1 MSSRGN
7 VKGLTP
13 KPALKI
19 AVLSTTFLPDLG
31 GIQILLD
38 WQMKSF
44 EENFDLLRRD
54 FNIQS
59 VMILLPKRF
68 ETSPKEICGPF
79 ARKYFDFTPNLWGFL
94 RARWQIRR
102 ILRENEINVI
112 HGHNVAIDGLLASYH
127 RGTRGAV
134 KVLTSHGGD
143 IASMPE
149 FDFGLQRTIRGRMAT
164 KLALTNTDKLVAVGQ
179 AVKNLALA
187 FFPEEDIKVIRPMF
201 LQEREPR
208 YLSNKSSN
216 LPHIDAGDLVVL
228 TLGGSRKIKGH
239 RNLLLAFEQFSRN
252 RVRTKLVIG
261 AAGPEIE
268 EIRALARQLG
278 VEQKVFFIGNVFGSE
293 KDAWFQRADIYA
305 NTSFFEAFGL
315 TSLESIAS
323 DTAVLASNVGGL
335 SETFTHLQDGFLV
348 DPYSPSSICDGL
360 KYLAIAKNRSRLTKQ
375 AKEVLIRHQPLN
387 FLIDHLELY
396 SNAVEAASSALLPT
410 LGPGRIFRQ
419 TRSQQNPGLG

>member
-1 MSSRGN
+1 M
-7 VKGLTP
+7 
-13 KPALKI
+13 
-19 AVLSTTFLPDLG
+19 
-31 GIQILLD
+31 
-38 WQMKSF
+38 
-44 EENFDLLRRD
+44 
-54 FNIQS
+54 
-59 VMILLPKRF
+59 
-68 ETSPKEICGPF
+68 
-79 ARKYFDFTPNLWGFL
+79 
-94 RARWQIRR
+94 
-102 ILRENEINVI
+102 
-112 HGHNVAIDGLLASYH
+112 
-127 RGTRGAV
+127 
-134 KVLTSHGGD
+134 
-143 IASMPE
+143 
-149 FDFGLQRTIRGRMAT
+149 
-164 KLALTNTDKLVAVGQ
+164 
-179 AVKNLALA
+179 
-187 FFPEEDIKVIRPMF
+187 
-201 LQEREPR
+201 
-208 YLSNKSSN
+208 
-216 LPHIDAGDLVVL
+216 
-228 TLGGSRKIKGH
+228 
-239 RNLLLAFEQFSRN
+239 
-252 RVRTKLVIG
+252 RTKLVIG

-323 DTAVLASNVGGL
+323 DTAVLASNVGGP